1 MSFIANHGI
10 LLDLICQS
18 IALVYPISQSA
29 SCTRMHTKKYYYNF
43 VHVRWYGGCTCNVC
57 FRFSMSTNAKNP
69 FTKTRPSRWGHP
81 LVFVAS
87 AIGLL
92 GSSAVYYA
100 QIRARQRARSR
111 YLIIE

>member
-1 MSFIANHGI
+1 
-10 LLDLICQS
+10 
-18 IALVYPISQSA
+18 
-29 SCTRMHTKKYYYNF
+29 
-43 VHVRWYGGCTCNVC
+43 
-57 FRFSMSTNAKNP
+57 MSTNAQNP
-69 FTKTRPSRWGHP
+69 FTKTKPSRWGHP

-111 YLIIE
+111 LSDSSVNRIDFFALQII